1 MSRFV
6 DTVVAY
12 RLLRMLATPIER
24 SDAFKLGIIDKDGTK
39 IKDPVSSQEADA
51 YSLLQRFV
59 FKVQK
64 SLMKSPD
71 RNAKRLLTFAAALA
85 ILKEYKED
93 DENNVDALLE
103 VFMEDEE
110 VIKQAELLESSNL
123 LSFSNFMVE
132 DLAANSAGGGAIH
145 GIGVGPKGEPGRDP
159 RFMPLAR
166 RRKKKRAT
174 SSRN

>member
-12 RLLRMLATPIER
+12 RLLRLLATPIER
-24 SDAFKLGIIDKDGTK
+24 SDAFKMGIIDRDGTK
-39 IKDPVSSQEADA
+39 VKDPVSSQEMDA

-71 RNAKRLLTFAAALA
+71 RNAKRLLTFAAAMA
-85 ILKEYKED
+85 ILKEEYTED
-93 DENNVDALLE
+93 DEDNVDALLE

-110 VIKQAELLESSNL
+110 VIKQSELLESSNL
-123 LSFSNFMVE
+123 LSFNNFMTE
-132 DLAANSAGGGAIH
+132 DLAANSAGGGAID
-145 GIGVGPKGEPGRDP
+145 GIGVGPKGEPGRNP
-159 RFMPLAR
+159 RFMPLV
-166 RRKKKRAT
+166 RRKKKRAP

>member
-12 RLLRMLATPIER
+12 RLLRLLATPIER
-24 SDAFKLGIIDKDGTK
+24 TSAFQLGIIDRDGKKLKEPQT
-39 IKDPVSSQEADA
+39 SQEMDA

-59 FKVQK
+59 FKVQR

-71 RNAKRLLTFAAALA
+71 RNARRLLTFAAAMA
-85 ILKEYKED
+85 ILKEYTEE

-103 VFMEDEE
+103 VFEKDED

-123 LSFSNFMVE
+123 ISFHNFIGE
-132 DLAANSAGGGAIH
+132 DLAANNAGSGAIH

-159 RFMPLAR
+159 RLMPLAR
-166 RRKKKRAT
+166 RRKKKRE
-174 SSRN
+174 SSGK

>member
-12 RLLRMLATPIER
+12 RLLRLLATPIER
-24 SDAFKLGIIDKDGTK
+24 SDAFKMGIIDRDGTK
-39 IKDPVSSQEADA
+39 VKDPVSSQEMDA

-71 RNAKRLLTFAAALA
+71 RNAKRLLTFAAAMA
-85 ILKEYKED
+85 ILKEEYTED
-93 DENNVDALLE
+93 DEDNVDALLE

-123 LSFSNFMVE
+123 LSFNNFMTE
-132 DLAANSAGGGAIH
+132 DLAANSAGGGAID
-145 GIGVGPKGEPGRDP
+145 GIGVGPKGEPGRNP
-159 RFMPLAR
+159 RFMPLV
-166 RRKKKRAT
+166 RRKKKRVPNT
-174 SSRN
+174 RD

>member
-12 RLLRMLATPIER
+12 RLLRLLATPIER
-24 SDAFKLGIIDKDGTK
+24 TSAFQLGIIDRDGKKLKEPQT
-39 IKDPVSSQEADA
+39 SQEMDA

-59 FKVQK
+59 FKVQR

-71 RNAKRLLTFAAALA
+71 RNARRLLTFAAAMA
-85 ILKEYKED
+85 ILKEYTEE

-103 VFMEDEE
+103 VFEKDED

-123 LSFSNFMVE
+123 ISFNNFIGE
-132 DLAANSAGGGAIH
+132 DMAANNAGGGAIH

-159 RFMPLAR
+159 RLMPLAR
-166 RRKKKRAT
+166 RRKKKRE
-174 SSRN
+174 SSGK